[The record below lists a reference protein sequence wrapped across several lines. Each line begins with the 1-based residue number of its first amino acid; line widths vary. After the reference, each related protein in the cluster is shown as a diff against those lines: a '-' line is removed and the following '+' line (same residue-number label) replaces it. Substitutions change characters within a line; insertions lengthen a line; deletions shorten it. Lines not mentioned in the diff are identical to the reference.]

1 MHDLEQRIGLDPID
15 VLLARRERLVKLA
28 ASLYAVWGPFG
39 TGEARRKSALAL
51 AHLQVRDELGDQKA
65 TEAKVDAMART
76 HPTYLAFLD
85 AMEDGRA
92 RWLMAENDIQAVADT
107 IHRGQALTRAYAN
120 EPR

>member
-1 MHDLEQRIGLDPID
+1 MNDLERRIGLDPID
-15 VLLARRERLVKLA
+15 VLLAKREHLVKLA
-28 ASLYAVWGPFG
+28 AGLYAVWGPFG

-51 AHLQVRDELGDQKA
+51 AHLQVRDELGDTKA
-65 TEAKVDAMART
+65 TESRVDAMART
-76 HPTYLAFLD
+76 HATYLSFLD

-92 RWLMAENDIQAVADT
+92 RWLMAENDIQAIADT